1 MQRKGISMEKKLER
15 GGVRME
21 MDVEIVPPNGSIEKA
36 IEIIKKICEEA
47 PTTGTLRIVVK
58 GVTC

>member
-1 MQRKGISMEKKLER
+1 MEKKLER